1 MALVRASI
9 GTGEPVSSRAIVE
22 EMKTDLSSA
31 TVRNVLLELD
41 RLGLTAQPHA
51 SAGRIP
57 TTKAY
62 RVYAEEAL
70 SRRLPLVRTGKRLAR
85 EFGDLEPVPG
95 DVGTLLQRAAG
106 VLARESG
113 CAAMVLSPRFEN
125 DFIREIKLVG
135 VDPTRMLVV
144 LVSDY
149 GLIRSETVRT
159 EARSSYFTLKR
170 LEEYLNAKLR
180 GQDEMSATYE
190 NGFTSEERRL
200 GDELY
205 RDIVLR
211 YFINFAPRRA
221 TELFLEGFA
230 NLFEHAQLQDPRSVS
245 DAIRLFEDRDRF
257 RRLLREAQGQD
268 EAFVL
273 FEGEIGGAPGA
284 ELPLAMVVAPYRVN
298 ALSLGAV
305 AIVGPTRMPYERAA
319 QLVRAMTELLEGW
332 LSEAWRR
339 PRLGFDR
346 DVPFKVTVG
355 GAAQPTE
362 QE

>member
-1 MALVRASI
+1 MAVVRSYIAT
-9 GTGEPVSSRAIVE
+9 GTPVSSRAIVE
-22 EMKTDLSSA
+22 QMETEVSAA

-41 RLGLTAQPHA
+41 RLGLTAQPHS

-57 TTKAY
+57 TTRAY
-62 RVYAEEAL
+62 RLFAAEVL
-70 SRRLPLVRTGKRLAR
+70 GRRSPVQRIGKRLAR
-85 EFGDLEPVPG
+85 EFADLAPVPG

-106 VLARESG
+106 VLARESE

-135 VDPTRMLVV
+135 IDPTRMLVV

-159 EARSSYFTLKR
+159 ETRSSYFTLKR

-180 GQDEMSATYE
+180 GQDDVSAAYE

-211 YFINFAPRRA
+211 FFINFAPGRA
-221 TELFLEGFA
+221 TELFVEGFA
-230 NLFEHAQLQDPRSVS
+230 SLFEHPQLQSPRAVS
-245 DAIRLFEDRDRF
+245 EAIRLFEDRDRF
-257 RRLLREAQGQD
+257 RRLLREAQGHED
-268 EAFVL
+268 AFAL
-273 FEGEIGGAPGA
+273 FDREIGATEA
-284 ELPLAMVVAPYRVN
+284 SLPLAMVVAPYRIN
-298 ALSLGAV
+298 SLSLGAV
-305 AIVGPTRMPYERAA
+305 AIVGPKRMPYERAV
-319 QLVRAMTELLEGW
+319 QLVRAMVELLERW
-332 LSEAWRR
+332 LSETWAR

-346 DVPFKVTVG
+346 DVPFKVTLG
-355 GAAQPTE
+355 GAAQQTE
-362 QE
+362 RA